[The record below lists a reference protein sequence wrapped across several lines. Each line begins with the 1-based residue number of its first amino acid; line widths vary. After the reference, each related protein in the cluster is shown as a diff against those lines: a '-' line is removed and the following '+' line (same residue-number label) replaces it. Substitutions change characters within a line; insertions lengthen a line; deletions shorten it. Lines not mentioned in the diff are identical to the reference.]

1 MRLKTTL
8 VWSQALELQVK
19 SHNPETEF
27 HAEVRRMRTEMPR
40 CICSNPRS
48 AFGGIKS
55 MDVVVPVKRGDFKVE
70 VRLRT
75 VGKPEEE
82 LAVLRSHLGLR
93 LPSRSKTVRM

>member
-1 MRLKTTL
+1 
-8 VWSQALELQVK
+8 
-19 SHNPETEF
+19 
-27 HAEVRRMRTEMPR
+27 
-40 CICSNPRS
+40 
-48 AFGGIKS
+48 